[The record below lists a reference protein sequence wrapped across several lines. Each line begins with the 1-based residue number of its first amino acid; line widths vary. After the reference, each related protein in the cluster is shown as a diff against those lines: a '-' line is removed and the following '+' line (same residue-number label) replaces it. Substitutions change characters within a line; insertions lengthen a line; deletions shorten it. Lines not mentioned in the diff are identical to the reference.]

1 MNTQTQQDPALMET
15 TVKNH
20 ITKEEIVQNWLPRNT
35 KTPLESFGEYI
46 IIVNFK
52 HYVESFSKRFNAPI
66 HGIDINMQTCTA
78 NNITIINMGIGS
90 PAAAQIMDLLT
101 AIQPKAVL
109 FLGKCGS
116 LKDNIPEGSFILPNA
131 CINKEVVMGYF
142 PPEVPSIPAFA
153 IQRAVSHVIK
163 EQGYD
168 YFTGVVY
175 STNRRVWEHDIDFK
189 KYLEFVKATAI
200 DMETATLFSV
210 GFFNSIPT
218 GALLLVSDRP
228 MLREGVKTEA
238 SDKVVTANYGDLHLQ
253 LGIDS
258 IEHIRDSGASLKHL
272 KW

>member
-1 MNTQTQQDPALMET
+1 MNTQRQQDPSLMET
-15 TVKNH
+15 TLNNH
-20 ITKEEIVQNWLPRNT
+20 ISKEEIVTNWLPRNT
-35 KTPLESFGEYI
+35 KTPLEQFGEYI

-52 HYVESFSKRFNAPI
+52 YYVESFAKKFNAPVY
-66 HGIDINMQTCTA
+66 GIDINMQTCTA

-90 PAAAQIMDLLT
+90 PAAAQIMDLLI

-116 LKDNIPEGSFILPNA
+116 LKDNIPEGSFIVPNG
-131 CINKEVVMGYF
+131 CINKEVVLGYF
-142 PPEVPSIPAFA
+142 PPEVPSMPSFP

-163 EQGYD
+163 EHGHD
-168 YFTGVVY
+168 YFTGVIY
-175 STNRRVWEHDIDFK
+175 STNRRVWEHDLDFK

-228 MLREGVKTEA
+228 MLRDGVKTEA
-238 SDKVVTANYGDLHLQ
+238 SDKIITANYGELHLE
-253 LGIDS
+253 LGIKS
-258 IEHIRDSGASLKHL
+258 ITHIRDSGASLKHL